1 MKDTCI
7 ILLRLEGALQSW
19 GEHSRFDYRDCAS
32 MPTKSGIVG
41 MIGCAMGLWRGS
53 EQLTAL
59 SEKIRVAVRCDR
71 PGKQNIDFHTV
82 TADDA
87 ILNADG
93 KKKKDQ
99 HGKPVKTIV
108 TYRTYLQDASFLAAI
123 ETNWELAQKIDHAF
137 HEPRWPVYL
146 GRKSCIPSRPV
157 YIGIK
162 EEYNSL
168 EEAMNQYIE
177 EKGTR
182 LAETGKYYEIESMD
196 GRGYE
201 RTDQLVDA
209 SKRDFMSRY
218 VILMQRKE
226 ESKAEEQ
233 KKDN

>member
-19 GEHSRFDYRDCAS
+19 GEHSCFDYRDCAS

-41 MIGCAMGLWRGS
+41 IIGCAMGLWRGS

-87 ILNADG
+87 ILNAQG
-93 KKKKDQ
+93 KKRC
-99 HGKPVKTIV
+99 KTIV

-123 ETNWELAQKIDHAF
+123 ETDWELAQKIDHAF

-146 GRKSCIPSRPV
+146 GRKSCVPSRPV

-162 EEYNSL
+162 EEYSSL

-182 LAETGKYYEIESMD
+182 PAETGKYYEIESMD